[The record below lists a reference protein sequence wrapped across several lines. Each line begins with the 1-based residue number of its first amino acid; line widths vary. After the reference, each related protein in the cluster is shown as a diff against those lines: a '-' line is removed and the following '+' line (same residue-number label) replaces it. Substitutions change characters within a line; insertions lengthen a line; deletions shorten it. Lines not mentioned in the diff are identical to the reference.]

1 MAAWRVLASA
11 LGRPRPTAQLP
22 EPPPCDGAAF
32 RRCSS
37 VPLCSTAR
45 EDSGGPRPNSQGRSE
60 EAARHLEPRVDRG
73 GATRSRLRC
82 WPAKLGLYC
91 VSHSMTVWH
100 LPLNTNKINLVPDPR
115 HPSTKNLLREQMSSH
130 PEIKGEIDRK
140 DDKLLS
146 LLKDVYVD
154 SQDPMSSLQV
164 KDAGTRQKPKE
175 FRLPKD
181 HQFDMMNVKNIP
193 KAGFHGVGT
202 QRSDVYPS
210 RKGTSHA
217 GASG

>member
-82 WPAKLGLYC
+82 WPAKLGGPSWPTC
-91 VSHSMTVWH
+91 REASPVAQPVDTVHMVKSMLKIHPKRSSSIHIFMCDNNFISVLH
-100 LPLNTNKINLVPDPR
+100 LIEP
-115 HPSTKNLLREQMSSH
+115 
-130 PEIKGEIDRK
+130 
-140 DDKLLS
+140 
-146 LLKDVYVD
+146 Y
-154 SQDPMSSLQV
+154 
-164 KDAGTRQKPKE
+164 
-175 FRLPKD
+175 
-181 HQFDMMNVKNIP
+181 
-193 KAGFHGVGT
+193 
-202 QRSDVYPS
+202 
-210 RKGTSHA
+210 
-217 GASG
+217 